1 MPYSAL
7 TGAVSILSKYRRV
20 GVIKSSEGKMKN
32 EARRGSG
39 FPFHMLTSVAE
50 VLVDASALRHS
61 WHFGALHGRQRKKEK
76 KHPHSPTKAASDCS
90 CSREG
95 LCQHN
100 VHSPTQKVGVS
111 SCKSWPVSISVVFHT
126 QDACYWTITPKAEN
140 IPWEHNLEVA
150 SSCGNSSD
158 CVLQKPVWFGCKA
171 LLLGLTASCVGCQSH
186 SATAQPGASA
196 HVISQVLVILMSFWS
211 CQHIQCEGSW
221 VMLKFLASEAF
232 GGYI

>member
-1 MPYSAL
+1 MNALTSLQVNGADICLSVGILPVLSAYQLRRIDTVPYSAL

-111 SCKSWPVSISVVFHT
+111 SRKSWPVSISVVFHT
-126 QDACYWTITPKAEN
+126 QDACY
-140 IPWEHNLEVA
+140 
-150 SSCGNSSD
+150 
-158 CVLQKPVWFGCKA
+158 
-171 LLLGLTASCVGCQSH
+171 
-186 SATAQPGASA
+186 
-196 HVISQVLVILMSFWS
+196 
-211 CQHIQCEGSW
+211 
-221 VMLKFLASEAF
+221 
-232 GGYI
+232 